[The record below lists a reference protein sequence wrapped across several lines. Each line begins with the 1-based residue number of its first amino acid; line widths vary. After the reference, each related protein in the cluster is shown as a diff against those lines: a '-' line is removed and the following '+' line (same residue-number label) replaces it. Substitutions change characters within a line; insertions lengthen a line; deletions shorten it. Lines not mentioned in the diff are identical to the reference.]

1 MPGEVQTTMSDRVIE
16 LFRTMAA
23 EKLEDELQAA
33 ASLTGMAPLPKD
45 DLHHLSQVLTSQPL
59 VSTSLTELIRQ
70 LEPVDSQLA
79 HALRLLT
86 SSQVDPDSMHRLLA
100 VPDHVRTIGDKC
112 LFETGIA
119 RTTAPR
125 GLDIEEL
132 GRRSYERAARI
143 LESLGDD
150 RRLRQFYEENTLDRK
165 SLEDEVRLLARC
177 SDMFAHHARLLST
190 LVHVSDPSRFVSGPD
205 VASSTRGAGST
216 RGGGRAPESPDA
228 STLPKSASTAL
239 TRMPGAPERK
249 RRVEDDEPQRVADL
263 HVVSRTEE
271 EHAEERVR
279 ELILA
284 EKTVLFSMLDPE
296 LLRTELKKV
305 VIHQDAAIDQLCD
318 EICLYAT
325 GTQDPRKPASY
336 FLVGPTGVGKNYV
349 VESLI
354 RLFER
359 LWGIEVPYLE
369 LEGPEFTYP
378 SDINELKGAAR
389 GFIRSDE
396 EGIMTKFHER
406 AHDKPFSV
414 ILVDEVE
421 KSHPQLR
428 RFFLPIMDRGVMTD
442 NRGRV
447 LHFANTT
454 IFFTSNIGYSDA
466 QSSTAPIGFG
476 DETEKRK
483 VVGQLIDASLKKGL
497 SPEFVNRV
505 HVVHFAHLTREA
517 IDDIFDL
524 EVAKIRKRYH
534 GAQDMDIDITPSAR
548 VELLKRGYHPDYGAR
563 NLAKILNRWINIEVS
578 KTIKRDE
585 ERHSSD
591 TAPVLS
597 MLREMREGKRAFDR
611 EQIDQA
617 VRACARA
624 QVPYSVVTIDCEG
637 GELVYKRG

>member
-1 MPGEVQTTMSDRVIE
+1 MSDRVIE

-23 EKLEDELQAA
+23 ERLEEELQAA

-45 DLHHLSQVLTSQPL
+45 DLQHLSQVLTSQPL
-59 VSTSLTELIRQ
+59 VSTPLTELIRQ

-79 HALRLLT
+79 HALRLLAA
-86 SSQVDPDSMHRLLA
+86 SQVDADSMHRLLA
-100 VPDHVRTIGDKC
+100 VPDHMRSIGDKC

-150 RRLRQFYEENTLDRK
+150 RRLRRFYEENALDRK

-177 SDMFAHHARLLST
+177 SDMFAHHARLLSV
-190 LVHVSDPSRFVSGPD
+190 LVH
-205 VASSTRGAGST
+205 AGDSA
-216 RGGGRAPESPDA
+216 RRVVGSPEAPEAATAPNIA
-228 STLPKSASTAL
+228 AREASTAL
-239 TRMPGAPERK
+239 TRHAASPARK
-249 RRVEDDEPQRVADL
+249 RHEDADEPQRVADL

-271 EHAEERVR
+271 ENAEERIR

-296 LLRTELKKV
+296 LLRTELKRV

-318 EICLYAT
+318 EICLYST

-476 DETEKRK
+476 DDLDKRR

-524 EVAKIRKRYH
+524 EVAKIRKRYRA
-534 GAQDMDIDITPSAR
+534 AQDMDIEITPGAR
-548 VELLKRGYHPDYGAR
+548 AELLKRGYHPDYGAR

-585 ERHSSD
+585 ARHSSD
-591 TAPVLS
+591 TTPVLA

-611 EQIDQA
+611 DQVDEA

-624 QVPYSVVTIDCEG
+624 QVPYTIVTIDCEG
-637 GELVYKRG
+637 GDLVYRRG